1 MTDKGGDRRALH
13 VDGCVHNCRGRLGYT
28 REAIEMLALFC
39 NETAGVVR
47 PHLLVATA
55 ADLCAAAGR
64 RPAHEAASR
73 RRARGSRP
81 PVP

>member
-1 MTDKGGDRRALH
+1 
-13 VDGCVHNCRGRLGYT
+13 
-28 REAIEMLALFC
+28 MLALFC

-81 PVP
+81 AVP